1 MDALAAA
8 PDLEPDPSR
17 GPLPT
22 YRARVNAGRY
32 APDPAQAMIAENLQ
46 ELWFRLRGY
55 APRPATA
62 AAAGGLLARLFR
74 KRASEDGAAHAPI
87 GLYIV
92 GQVGRGKSMLMDL
105 FFEAADVARKRRI
118 HFHAFM
124 QEAHQRIHLW
134 KRAHPGE
141 ADPIPPL
148 ADAIAAEALLLCF
161 DEFQVHDISDAMIL
175 GRLFDALFD
184 RGVVVVAT
192 SNTAPDDLFKGKPGR
207 DAFLPF
213 IAEIKRHVEVLHLD
227 AAKDY
232 RRDRVRALEQAALAG
247 LPGGAA

>member
-1 MDALAAA
+1 MDVLAAT

-55 APRPATA
+55 APRPAAA

-105 FFEAADVARKRRI
+105 FFEAADVARKGGLPEGVQMLRKPI
-118 HFHAFM
+118 DLGWLHGYFHALLSLR
-124 QEAHQRIHLW
+124 QLSQRQ
-134 KRAHPGE
+134 GQDTE
-141 ADPIPPL
+141 T
-148 ADAIAAEALLLCF
+148 
-161 DEFQVHDISDAMIL
+161 V
-175 GRLFDALFD
+175 
-184 RGVVVVAT
+184 
-192 SNTAPDDLFKGKPGR
+192 
-207 DAFLPF
+207 
-213 IAEIKRHVEVLHLD
+213 
-227 AAKDY
+227 
-232 RRDRVRALEQAALAG
+232 
-247 LPGGAA
+247 